1 VIGSDSAVHPVPL
14 SACKVYVPDVVT
26 MIDCV
31 VCPPGDHK
39 YDVAALDVNSTL
51 PPSQK
56 VVGPLAEMV
65 GTGVCGSTVTVTGS
79 ETFVH
84 PEAPTAST

>member
-14 SACKVYVPDVVT
+14 SACTVYVPDVVT

-65 GTGVCGSTVTVTGS
+65 GTGV
-79 ETFVH
+79 
-84 PEAPTAST
+84 